1 MVVPKST
8 KKEENQCINEMRSDL
23 EDDTRNSNG
32 KVIVGLFCC
41 ELVQNHKY

>member
-41 ELVQNHKY
+41 ELV